1 MCACSEIFVGAR
13 YLSVVIWFLIRFLTS
28 DFDSEVCGDLGD
40 LVGELDGVLAAVD
53 RLGVLDGDG
62 RVRARR
68 RHHEL
73 DSGSKGF
80 LMI

>member
-1 MCACSEIFVGAR
+1 M
-13 YLSVVIWFLIRFLTS
+13 
-28 DFDSEVCGDLGD
+28 
-40 LVGELDGVLAAVD
+40 VGELDSVLAAVD

-73 DSGSKGF
+73 QSI
-80 LMI
+80 MIDDLNL